1 MKIKKSFGQKLNFGF
16 GRALIVSIFMYL
28 CNWIIP
34 FLDLCFSWKCLTGQ
48 TNALMVI
55 IIVAK
60 VPFSETL
67 NKKIKNE

>member
-1 MKIKKSFGQKLNFGF
+1 MNHKVIVKYQFECKKFQPKLNFGF
-16 GRALIVSIFMYL
+16 GRALIVSIFTYL
-28 CNWIIP
+28 YNWIIP

-60 VPFSETL
+60 MPF
-67 NKKIKNE
+67 